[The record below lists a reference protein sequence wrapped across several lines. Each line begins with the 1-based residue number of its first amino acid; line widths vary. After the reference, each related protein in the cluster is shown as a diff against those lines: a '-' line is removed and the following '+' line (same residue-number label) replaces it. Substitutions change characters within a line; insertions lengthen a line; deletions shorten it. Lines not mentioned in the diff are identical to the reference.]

1 MSYETDIAYMRMEQ
15 NIQQTNEKIA
25 GEAMRMGMDAISGT
39 SAGSGEAMGGALQDP
54 TGNMMQEMQQQIM
67 EPSTSIEQSYDAQVS
82 ESSSNTESVTSEEY
96 VQNSIQK
103 AEEKIKDTAK
113 DMAKAVV
120 IIT

>member
-25 GEAMRMGMDAISGT
+25 GEAARIGMEAMGGV
-39 SAGSGEAMGGALQDP
+39 SAGSGEAMGGASQDS
-54 TGNMMQEMQQQIM
+54 TGDMMQAMQQQIM
-67 EPSTSIEQSYDAQVS
+67 EPSESIEQGYDIQLY
-82 ESSSNTESVTSEEY
+82 ESSSNTESITSEEY

-103 AEEKIKDTAK
+103 AEKKIEDTAK
-113 DMAKAVV
+113 DTAKAVV